1 MTDQVGTGAAR
12 HEIAF
17 VSGNLPDLQNLILGL
32 REGIEI
38 VVLDPAADGMAQIA
52 QALAGRSGLDAIH
65 LIGHGAAG
73 ALQIGG
79 TLLDAGYIAAHADAL
94 AGVGSSLNG
103 DGDILVYGC
112 DTGAGTVGDTF
123 LHSLAAA
130 TGADVAASTN
140 PTGGAA
146 AGGDW
151 NLEASV
157 GQVGTAGAMGAGG
170 DAYAATLALS
180 SGEVYNYGSNTWAF
194 SSMAQDAQGNIY
206 LAHKLDYNSIS
217 LKKWTGSGWTE
228 LTKLTTAMTGDTSF
242 SDDLS
247 LKVDADGNLDLLFR
261 HAKNVTSGIDSLR
274 GIKFG
279 EYNIASNSWTTK
291 LIEQASHPNGWL
303 NYDDPILT
311 IDNNGKLH
319 AVYNF
324 DDASVHDSYIK
335 YATSSD
341 GGATWTSSVVLKT
354 TIDGIDE
361 LHNPSVQVDAQ
372 GNVYVFY
379 VREDNQNDYYGNLY
393 VTMKAAGGSTWSTA
407 TQIANHLNGAP
418 AVATDGNGHFYIG
431 YGTDTANGSAVNM
444 VSNESGIW
452 QTDTNLVNDARING
466 VVQAQY
472 VNGQVYMAISTVT
485 QDWNEADGFFMRK
498 IDGAWQTGYRG
509 DPSLGALY
517 SGDFG
522 ELNFIVKPD
531 GNILLVTEDYDLRN
545 VDFLTGTSADFG
557 LPTNTAPVITG
568 LNGEHGTFI
577 AGSTDPVGD
586 GSYIDFQNGG
596 PDQAQVHDS
605 DSPDFLGGSLMI
617 IQTGG
622 ATDGSFVLDQ
632 GANVTGTL
640 SAGSKL
646 YFHGVEFGRVNALL
660 DGQGGHNLLIEF
672 TTVNATAEAIDEILG
687 YLTYSAPTVGGRSFM
702 LTVSDGDG
710 ATSAPVQFSME
721 GLDVVAPTVAGL
733 TSLSANA
740 TYKVGDVIAI
750 QVALSEAV
758 TVTGTP
764 KLLLET
770 GDTDHAAVY
779 QSGSGSNVLTFL
791 YTVQAGDRTADLDA
805 ISTGALQLNGGSI
818 LDAAGNAAVLTLPAP
833 GTAGSLGASQA
844 IVIDGLAPTDLSLSN
859 ATVTTLGGLHAVVG
873 QLSSTDATSGDSFSY
888 ALVSGTGAS
897 DNALFEIVGNSLKA
911 IDASALSEGTK
922 SVRVRTTDAAGNTYE
937 KVLSVTVNTPPT
949 VSVAS
954 DKTSLK
960 AGETATITFHFS
972 KAPTGFDLGDVSVS
986 AGGGSLGNLTVDQN
1000 DPTIYRATFTPAADT
1015 QNLSSMISVGAGKFT
1030 DANGLANVAS
1040 TSNVL
1045 IGGDTALP
1053 VVTNISSSTANGI
1066 YKAGD
1071 VIAIQ
1076 VAFSESVTVTG
1087 TPKLLMAT
1095 GGVDHAAV
1103 YQSGSGSNVL
1113 SFQYTVQQGDF
1124 SSDLD
1129 TTGTLALQLNGGSIL
1144 DAAGNAAV
1152 PVLPAQGAAGSLGA
1166 NKAIVVDGI
1175 APLNLGLTKTT
1186 VTTLDGAHAEVGQL
1200 VSLDPTPGDSFT
1212 YSLVQGSGDAD
1223 NALFEIVGSS
1233 LKAIDAS
1240 ALSEGA
1246 KSVRV
1251 RTTDA
1256 AGNTYEK
1263 VLSVTVNTPPTV
1275 SVASDKTSLKAGETA
1290 TITFHFSKAPTGFDL
1305 GDVSVSAGSGS
1316 LGNLTVDQNDPTI
1329 YRATFTPAADTQNL
1343 SSMISVGA
1351 GKFSD
1356 ANGLANV
1363 ASTSNVLIGGDTAL
1377 PGVTLSADRTQFKA
1391 GEAAAVTFS
1400 FSEAPVGFGA
1410 GAVKVSGGTLSNL
1423 AVDQNDARVYHAT
1436 FTPDSG
1442 AQNLG
1447 GTISIDAGKFFDA
1460 AGNANT
1466 AGANV
1471 LHFGGD
1477 TQAPVVS
1484 DAALAVSGATGSN
1497 GAFRIGDTL
1506 TVAWNDG
1513 ATGDHNGDIAGAT
1526 VNFSQFGG
1534 PAAAAATLVDGVWQA
1549 SFLVT
1554 AGAIDAANLH
1564 AGITVTDLAGNT
1576 TTHTGNAN
1584 VVLDN
1589 QAPLASDA
1597 ALSISGA
1604 TGNGGVVRIGD
1615 VLTAVWSNTLD
1626 GNADVASASFDFSQ
1640 FGGPASVAATES
1652 NGVWSA
1658 SWTITAGTLDA
1669 AGRKVA
1675 VTVLDDA
1682 GNATVRTDSAGVR
1695 VDAVAPHIE
1704 TIALVGTPAAN
1715 ATSVEFAVTLN
1726 EAVSG
1731 IDAADFVLGATGAAG
1746 GTIASISGSGA
1757 SYVVRVDGIAGNG
1770 SLQLQLK
1777 AAGTGIADIA
1787 GNQLQGGFT
1796 TGAVH
1801 TTSFNAAPVIGSNG
1815 GGATAAI
1822 GMPEKQ
1828 LVVTTVSA
1836 TDLDADAI
1844 GYSISGGAD
1853 AALFEIDAASGALR
1867 FKSAPLVAT
1876 PADSGHDNVYEV
1888 EVMAADGKGG
1898 IDKQVLSVKIL
1909 ADLDG
1914 DGVADLNDDDID
1926 NDGRPNSIEDAVPG
1940 AHGGLGDGNGD
1951 GIADS
1956 AQLNVASLPTVV
1968 ANAPYATIETAPG
1981 LTLTSVSSLPAA
1993 AGLPRNVKMP
2003 AGQFDFTIGNVT
2015 PGGTAEVSIYVD
2027 KTLNVNGYFKKD
2039 AAGNWVNLATSVLNV
2054 GSKTKITFSLTDGGV
2069 YDSDHLA
2076 NGSIVDPGGL
2086 GTVAPLI
2093 GSDGGAPLAR
2103 IGVLEG
2109 RQEVTKIV
2117 ASATGPVNYTIVG
2130 GDDAALFSVDPVT
2143 GVLRF
2148 KAVPDYDFPQDAGHD
2163 NVYEVQVRAADAYG
2177 SDVQTIQVSVADVA
2191 PPAREIDGVQVVTGS
2206 RGNGDGTSSQVI
2218 AIPVVQP
2225 GRVESVGNNSVADV
2239 PLVAGGDGK
2248 PVLSAQVPT
2257 GVGLQVSGTA
2267 APVGVNDALTNL
2279 IREIKGVTVSG
2290 SHDQASMTGGGS
2302 GFLSSLPAD
2311 ANLLVHTVVP
2321 TIAAGSTAAQPV
2333 VISGLA
2339 PSAGGAMSALVID
2352 AHLLPSGSE
2361 IQLQDVAFAAV
2372 VGNVRVTGGA
2382 GSQTVW
2388 ADGGS
2393 QYIVLGADD
2402 DTLHGGDGD
2411 DTVGSEGGNDHIYGD
2426 GGNDVVFGGEGNDY
2440 VDGGTGID
2448 TVQMV
2453 GGGRADYS
2461 LRVNGDGNLVF
2472 THLNGGADGTDVVAN
2487 VEVLRFMNAHAD
2499 TSLQGSV
2506 MRLAQAVSGTAASSP
2521 AVQGWMSELKAGATL
2536 EQVAQHILAASAAQQ
2551 PAGDADFVQ
2560 ALYAHTFGRTA
2571 DAGGLAFWTGA
2582 LASGQLTRAGVALA
2596 VADSAEKLAM
2606 PGVSQIEVGATDYG
2620 TLVRMY
2626 DTLFGRSADVD
2637 GINYWLGRSEAG
2649 ASLAAIADGFVHSA
2663 EAQARFG
2670 KMSDTQFVEELY
2682 HVAMHRDASQVEVSG
2697 WTKLL
2702 ASGALDRGGVLL
2714 QFTESAEKAG
2724 LVGVMSTSFTPDGHA

>member
-32 REGIEI
+32 RDGIEV
-38 VVLDPAADGMAQIA
+38 VVLDPAVDGMAQIA

-94 AGVGSSLNG
+94 AGIGSSLNG
-103 DGDILVYGC
+103 GGDILVYGC

-140 PTGGAA
+140 PTGGTA

-157 GQVGTAGAMGAGG
+157 GQVETAGAMGAAG

-194 SSMAQDAQGNIY
+194 SSIAQDAQGNIY

-228 LTKLTTAMTGDTSF
+228 LTKLTTAMTGDTTF

-311 IDNNGKLH
+311 IDNNGNLH

-335 YATSSD
+335 YATSTD
-341 GGATWTSSVVLKT
+341 GGATWTSSIVLKT
-354 TIDGIDE
+354 TIDGVDE

-393 VTMKAAGGSTWSTA
+393 VTMKAAGGSTWSSA

-431 YGTDTANGSAVNM
+431 YGTDSANSSAVNM
-444 VSNESGIW
+444 VSNESGTW
-452 QTDTNLVNDARING
+452 QTDTNLVNDARFNG
-466 VVQAQY
+466 VLQAQY
-472 VNGQVYMAISTVT
+472 VNGQLYMALSSIS
-485 QDWNEADGFFMRK
+485 QDWTQADAFFMRK
-498 IDGAWQTGYRG
+498 IGGTWQTGSRG
-509 DPSLGALY
+509 DSSLGALY

-522 ELNFIVKPD
+522 ELSFIVKPD
-531 GNILLVTEDYDLRN
+531 GNILVVTEDNGLRN
-545 VDFLTGTSADFG
+545 VDFIIGTSADFG
-557 LPTNTAPVITG
+557 LISNTAPVITG
-568 LNGEHGTFI
+568 LDGEHGSFI
-577 AGSTDPVGD
+577 AGSTDPVRD
-586 GSYIDFQNGG
+586 GSYIDFQNSG
-596 PDQAQVHDS
+596 PDQARVSDS

-617 IQTGG
+617 LQTGG
-622 ATDGSFVLDQ
+622 ATNGSFVLDQ
-632 GANVTGTL
+632 GANVTGAL
-640 SAGSKL
+640 SAGSTL
-646 YFHGVEFGRVNALL
+646 YFQGLEIGRVSASL
-660 DGQGGHNLLIEF
+660 DGQGGRNLLIEF

-710 ATSAPVQFSME
+710 ATSAPVLFSME
-721 GLDVVAPTVAGL
+721 GLDVVAPTVAGI
-733 TSLSANA
+733 TSVSANGA
-740 TYKVGDVIAI
+740 HKVGDVISI
-750 QVALSEAV
+750 QVAFSESVIVA
-758 TVTGTP
+758 GTP
-764 KLLLET
+764 ELLLET
-770 GDTDHAAVY
+770 GATDHAAVY
-779 QSGSGSNVLTFL
+779 QSGSGSTVLTFL

-805 ISTGALQLNGGSI
+805 ASAAALQLNGGSI
-818 LDAAGNAAVLTLPAP
+818 LDAAGNAAVLALPVP
-833 GTAGSLGASQA
+833 GAAGSLGANKA

-859 ATVTTLGGLHAVVG
+859 ATVTTL
-873 QLSSTDATSGDSFSY
+873 
-888 ALVSGTGAS
+888 
-897 DNALFEIVGNSLKA
+897 
-911 IDASALSEGTK
+911 
-922 SVRVRTTDAAGNTYE
+922 
-937 KVLSVTVNTPPT
+937 
-949 VSVAS
+949 
-954 DKTSLK
+954 
-960 AGETATITFHFS
+960 
-972 KAPTGFDLGDVSVS
+972 
-986 AGGGSLGNLTVDQN
+986 
-1000 DPTIYRATFTPAADT
+1000 
-1015 QNLSSMISVGAGKFT
+1015 
-1030 DANGLANVAS
+1030 
-1040 TSNVL
+1040 
-1045 IGGDTALP
+1045 
-1053 VVTNISSSTANGI
+1053 
-1066 YKAGD
+1066 
-1071 VIAIQ
+1071 
-1076 VAFSESVTVTG
+1076 
-1087 TPKLLMAT
+1087 
-1095 GGVDHAAV
+1095 
-1103 YQSGSGSNVL
+1103 
-1113 SFQYTVQQGDF
+1113 
-1124 SSDLD
+1124 
-1129 TTGTLALQLNGGSIL
+1129 
-1144 DAAGNAAV
+1144 
-1152 PVLPAQGAAGSLGA
+1152 
-1166 NKAIVVDGI
+1166 
-1175 APLNLGLTKTT
+1175 
-1186 VTTLDGAHAEVGQL
+1186 DGAHAEVGQL
-1200 VSLDPTPGDSFT
+1200 VSLDPTSGDSFT
-1212 YSLVQGSGDAD
+1212 YSLVHGSGDAD
-1223 NALFEIVGSS
+1223 NTLFEIVGNS

-1256 AGNTYEK
+1256 AGNSLEK
-1263 VLSVTVNTPPTV
+1263 VLSVTVNTPPMVT
-1275 SVASDKTSLKAGETA
+1275 VASDKTSVKAGDTA
-1290 TITFHFSKAPTGFDL
+1290 TITFHFSKVPTGFDL

-1343 SSMISVGA
+1343 SAAISVGA

-1356 ANGLANV
+1356 ANGLGNV

-1377 PGVTLSADRTQFKA
+1377 PGVTLSTDRTQFKA

-1410 GAVKVSGGTLSNL
+1410 GAVNVSGGTLSGL

-1436 FTPDSG
+1436 FSPDSG

-1460 AGNANT
+1460 AGNPNM

-1477 TQAPVVS
+1477 TQAPAVS

-1513 ATGDHNGDIAGAT
+1513 ATGDHNGDIAG
-1526 VNFSQFGG
+1526 VRLDFSQFGG
-1534 PAAAAATLVDGVWQA
+1534 PAAATATLVDGVWQA

-1554 AGAIDAANLH
+1554 SGLIDAATLH

-1615 VLTAVWSNTLD
+1615 VVTAAWSNTLD

-1640 FGGPASVAATES
+1640 FGGPASVAAIET

-1658 SWTITAGTLDA
+1658 SWTITSGTLDA
-1669 AGRKVA
+1669 AGRNVA

-1682 GNATVRTDSAGVR
+1682 GNATARTDSANVR

-1704 TIALVGTPAAN
+1704 TIALAGTPAAN

-1731 IDAADFVLGATGAAG
+1731 IDAADFVLGATGGAG

-1796 TGAVH
+1796 TGALH
-1801 TTSFNAAPVIGSNG
+1801 TTSFNAAPIIGSNG

-1822 GMPEKQ
+1822 DTPEKQ
-1828 LVVTTVSA
+1828 FVVTSVTA

-1853 AALFEIDAASGALR
+1853 ASLFEIDAASGVLR
-1867 FKSAPLVAT
+1867 FKSAPLAGS
-1876 PADSGHDNVYEV
+1876 PADSGHDNMYEV

-1898 IDKQVLSVKIL
+1898 IDRQMLSVQVQ

-1914 DGVADLNDDDID
+1914 DGVADLDDDDID

-1940 AHGGLGDGNGD
+1940 AHGGFGDGNGD
-1951 GIADS
+1951 GIPDS

-1981 LTLTSVSSLPAA
+1981 LTLSSVSSLPAA

-2039 AAGNWVNLATSVLNV
+2039 AAGNWVNLATSVVNV

-2109 RQEVTKIV
+2109 QQEVTRIV
-2117 ASATGPVNYTIVG
+2117 ASATGAVNYTIVG

-2143 GVLRF
+2143 GVLSF
-2148 KAVPDYDFPQDAGHD
+2148 KAAPNYDFPQDAGHD

-2177 SDVQTIQVSVADVA
+2177 SDTQTLQVSVADVR
-2191 PPAREIDGVQVVTGS
+2191 PPAKEVDGVQVVTDS

-2218 AIPVVQP
+2218 TVPVVQP

-2239 PLVAGGDGK
+2239 PLVSGGDGK

-2290 SHDQASMTGGGS
+2290 SHDQTSMTGGGS

-2311 ANLLVHTVVP
+2311 ANLVVHTVVP
-2321 TIAAGSTAAQPV
+2321 TIAPGSTAAKPV

-2339 PSAGGAMSALVID
+2339 PSAGGTMSALVID
-2352 AHLLPSGSE
+2352 AHQLPSGSE
-2361 IQLQDVAFAAV
+2361 IQLQDVSFAAV

-2426 GGNDVVFGGEGNDY
+2426 GGNDVVLGGEGNDY
-2440 VDGGTGID
+2440 IDGGTGID

-2472 THLNGGADGTDVVAN
+2472 THLGGGGVDGSDVVAN
-2487 VEVLRFMNAHAD
+2487 VEVLRFMNALAD

-2536 EQVAQHILAASAAQQ
+2536 EQVAQHILTANAAQQ

-2606 PGVSQIEVGATDYG
+2606 PGVSQIDVGATDYG

-2649 ASLAAIADGFVHSA
+2649 ASLAAIAGGFVHSA

-2670 KMSDTQFVEELY
+2670 KMSDIQFVEELY
-2682 HVAMHRDASQVEVSG
+2682 HVAMHRDASQAEVSG

-2714 QFTESAEKAG
+2714 QFTESAEKVG
-2724 LVGVMSTSFTPDGHA
+2724 LVGVTSTTFTPDGHA

>member
-1 MTDQVGTGAAR
+1 
-12 HEIAF
+12 
-17 VSGNLPDLQNLILGL
+17 
-32 REGIEI
+32 
-38 VVLDPAADGMAQIA
+38 
-52 QALAGRSGLDAIH
+52 
-65 LIGHGAAG
+65 
-73 ALQIGG
+73 
-79 TLLDAGYIAAHADAL
+79 
-94 AGVGSSLNG
+94 
-103 DGDILVYGC
+103 
-112 DTGAGTVGDTF
+112 
-123 LHSLAAA
+123 
-130 TGADVAASTN
+130 
-140 PTGGAA
+140 
-146 AGGDW
+146 
-151 NLEASV
+151 
-157 GQVGTAGAMGAGG
+157 
-170 DAYAATLALS
+170 
-180 SGEVYNYGSNTWAF
+180 
-194 SSMAQDAQGNIY
+194 
-206 LAHKLDYNSIS
+206 
-217 LKKWTGSGWTE
+217 
-228 LTKLTTAMTGDTSF
+228 
-242 SDDLS
+242 
-247 LKVDADGNLDLLFR
+247 
-261 HAKNVTSGIDSLR
+261 
-274 GIKFG
+274 
-279 EYNIASNSWTTK
+279 
-291 LIEQASHPNGWL
+291 
-303 NYDDPILT
+303 
-311 IDNNGKLH
+311 
-319 AVYNF
+319 
-324 DDASVHDSYIK
+324 
-335 YATSSD
+335 
-341 GGATWTSSVVLKT
+341 
-354 TIDGIDE
+354 
-361 LHNPSVQVDAQ
+361 
-372 GNVYVFY
+372 
-379 VREDNQNDYYGNLY
+379 
-393 VTMKAAGGSTWSTA
+393 
-407 TQIANHLNGAP
+407 
-418 AVATDGNGHFYIG
+418 
-431 YGTDTANGSAVNM
+431 
-444 VSNESGIW
+444 
-452 QTDTNLVNDARING
+452 
-466 VVQAQY
+466 
-472 VNGQVYMAISTVT
+472 MAISTVT

-911 IDASALSEGTK
+911 IDASALSEGT
-922 SVRVRTTDAAGNTYE
+922 
-937 KVLSVTVNTPPT
+937 
-949 VSVAS
+949 
-954 DKTSLK
+954 
-960 AGETATITFHFS
+960 
-972 KAPTGFDLGDVSVS
+972 
-986 AGGGSLGNLTVDQN
+986 
-1000 DPTIYRATFTPAADT
+1000 
-1015 QNLSSMISVGAGKFT
+1015 
-1030 DANGLANVAS
+1030 
-1040 TSNVL
+1040 
-1045 IGGDTALP
+1045 
-1053 VVTNISSSTANGI
+1053 
-1066 YKAGD
+1066 
-1071 VIAIQ
+1071 
-1076 VAFSESVTVTG
+1076 
-1087 TPKLLMAT
+1087 
-1095 GGVDHAAV
+1095 
-1103 YQSGSGSNVL
+1103 
-1113 SFQYTVQQGDF
+1113 
-1124 SSDLD
+1124 
-1129 TTGTLALQLNGGSIL
+1129 
-1144 DAAGNAAV
+1144 
-1152 PVLPAQGAAGSLGA
+1152 
-1166 NKAIVVDGI
+1166 
-1175 APLNLGLTKTT
+1175 
-1186 VTTLDGAHAEVGQL
+1186 
-1200 VSLDPTPGDSFT
+1200 
-1212 YSLVQGSGDAD
+1212 
-1223 NALFEIVGSS
+1223 
-1233 LKAIDAS
+1233 
-1240 ALSEGA
+1240 

-2257 GVGLQVSGTA
+2257 GVGLQVSDQGRDRERLARPGQHDGRRFWLPVQPPGRCQPAGAHRGADDCRRQHGGA
-2267 APVGVNDALTNL
+2267 AGGDLRPGAVRRRRHVGAGDRCPPAAFRFRDPVAGRGV
-2279 IREIKGVTVSG
+2279 R
-2290 SHDQASMTGGGS
+2290 GGGRQCARDRRRRFADRV
-2302 GFLSSLPAD
+2302 GRRRQPVHRAGRRRRYPARRRRRRHRRQRRRQRPYLRRRRQRRRVWRRRQRLCRRRHRYRYRAD
-2311 ANLLVHTVVP
+2311 GRRRPRRLFAARERRRQPGVHP
-2321 TIAAGSTAAQPV
+2321 PEWRRRRHRRGRQRRGAALHERARRYLAAGQRD
-2333 VISGLA
+2333 A
-2339 PSAGGAMSALVID
+2339 PGPGGFRHGGFVAGGAGLDVGAEGRRHARAGGP
-2352 AHLLPSGSE
+2352 AHP
-2361 IQLQDVAFAAV
+2361 
-2372 VGNVRVTGGA
+2372 
-2382 GSQTVW
+2382 
-2388 ADGGS
+2388 
-2393 QYIVLGADD
+2393 
-2402 DTLHGGDGD
+2402 
-2411 DTVGSEGGNDHIYGD
+2411 
-2426 GGNDVVFGGEGNDY
+2426 GGERRAAAGRRCRFRAGAVCPYLRPHGRCGRPGLLDRRARQRPA
-2440 VDGGTGID
+2440 DPRRRGP
-2448 TVQMV
+2448 
-2453 GGGRADYS
+2453 GGGRFG
-2461 LRVNGDGNLVF
+2461 R
-2472 THLNGGADGTDVVAN
+2472 
-2487 VEVLRFMNAHAD
+2487 E
-2499 TSLQGSV
+2499 
-2506 MRLAQAVSGTAASSP
+2506 
-2521 AVQGWMSELKAGATL
+2521 
-2536 EQVAQHILAASAAQQ
+2536 
-2551 PAGDADFVQ
+2551 AGDA
-2560 ALYAHTFGRTA
+2560 GR
-2571 DAGGLAFWTGA
+2571 
-2582 LASGQLTRAGVALA
+2582 V
-2596 VADSAEKLAM
+2596 
-2606 PGVSQIEVGATDYG
+2606 P
-2620 TLVRMY
+2620 
-2626 DTLFGRSADVD
+2626 
-2637 GINYWLGRSEAG
+2637 
-2649 ASLAAIADGFVHSA
+2649 
-2663 EAQARFG
+2663 
-2670 KMSDTQFVEELY
+2670 
-2682 HVAMHRDASQVEVSG
+2682 
-2697 WTKLL
+2697 
-2702 ASGALDRGGVLL
+2702 DRGRR
-2714 QFTESAEKAG
+2714 
-2724 LVGVMSTSFTPDGHA
+2724 H

>member
-32 REGIEI
+32 RDGIEV
-38 VVLDPAADGMAQIA
+38 VVLDPAVDGMAQIA

-94 AGVGSSLNG
+94 AGIGSSLNG
-103 DGDILVYGC
+103 GGDILVYGC

-140 PTGGAA
+140 PTGGTA

-157 GQVGTAGAMGAGG
+157 GQVETAGAMGAAG

-194 SSMAQDAQGNIY
+194 SSIAQDAQGNIY

-228 LTKLTTAMTGDTSF
+228 LTKLTTAMTGDTTF

-311 IDNNGKLH
+311 IDNNGNLH

-335 YATSSD
+335 YATSTD
-341 GGATWTSSVVLKT
+341 GGATWTSSIVLKT
-354 TIDGIDE
+354 TIDGVDE

-393 VTMKAAGGSTWSTA
+393 VTMKAAGGSTWSSA

-431 YGTDTANGSAVNM
+431 YGTDSANSSAVNM
-444 VSNESGIW
+444 VSNESGTW
-452 QTDTNLVNDARING
+452 QTDTNLVNDARFNG
-466 VVQAQY
+466 VLQAQY
-472 VNGQVYMAISTVT
+472 VNGQLYMALSSIS
-485 QDWNEADGFFMRK
+485 QDWTQADAFFMRK
-498 IDGAWQTGYRG
+498 IGGTWQTGSRG
-509 DPSLGALY
+509 DSSLGALY

-522 ELNFIVKPD
+522 ELSFIVKPD
-531 GNILLVTEDYDLRN
+531 GNILVVTEDNGLRN
-545 VDFLTGTSADFG
+545 VDFIIGTSADFG
-557 LPTNTAPVITG
+557 LISNTAPVITG
-568 LNGEHGTFI
+568 LDGEHGSFI
-577 AGSTDPVGD
+577 AGSTDPVRD
-586 GSYIDFQNGG
+586 GSYIDFQNSG
-596 PDQAQVHDS
+596 PDQARVSDS

-617 IQTGG
+617 LQTGG
-622 ATDGSFVLDQ
+622 ATNGSFVLDQ
-632 GANVTGTL
+632 GANVTGAL
-640 SAGSKL
+640 SAGSTL
-646 YFHGVEFGRVNALL
+646 YFQGLEIGRVSASL
-660 DGQGGHNLLIEF
+660 DGQGGRNLLIEF
-672 TTVNATAEAIDEILG
+672 TTVNATVEAIDEILG

-710 ATSAPVQFSME
+710 ATSAPVLFSME
-721 GLDVVAPTVAGL
+721 GLDVVAPTVAGI
-733 TSLSANA
+733 TSVSANGA
-740 TYKVGDVIAI
+740 HKVGDVISI
-750 QVALSEAV
+750 QVAFSESVIVA
-758 TVTGTP
+758 GTP
-764 KLLLET
+764 ELLLET
-770 GDTDHAAVY
+770 GATDHAAVY
-779 QSGSGSNVLTFL
+779 QSGSGSTVLTFL

-805 ISTGALQLNGGSI
+805 ASAAALQLNGGSI
-818 LDAAGNAAVLTLPAP
+818 LDAAGNAAVLALPVP
-833 GTAGSLGASQA
+833 GAAGSLGANKA

-859 ATVTTLGGLHAVVG
+859 ATVTTL
-873 QLSSTDATSGDSFSY
+873 
-888 ALVSGTGAS
+888 
-897 DNALFEIVGNSLKA
+897 
-911 IDASALSEGTK
+911 
-922 SVRVRTTDAAGNTYE
+922 
-937 KVLSVTVNTPPT
+937 
-949 VSVAS
+949 
-954 DKTSLK
+954 
-960 AGETATITFHFS
+960 
-972 KAPTGFDLGDVSVS
+972 
-986 AGGGSLGNLTVDQN
+986 
-1000 DPTIYRATFTPAADT
+1000 
-1015 QNLSSMISVGAGKFT
+1015 
-1030 DANGLANVAS
+1030 
-1040 TSNVL
+1040 
-1045 IGGDTALP
+1045 
-1053 VVTNISSSTANGI
+1053 
-1066 YKAGD
+1066 
-1071 VIAIQ
+1071 
-1076 VAFSESVTVTG
+1076 
-1087 TPKLLMAT
+1087 
-1095 GGVDHAAV
+1095 
-1103 YQSGSGSNVL
+1103 
-1113 SFQYTVQQGDF
+1113 
-1124 SSDLD
+1124 
-1129 TTGTLALQLNGGSIL
+1129 
-1144 DAAGNAAV
+1144 
-1152 PVLPAQGAAGSLGA
+1152 
-1166 NKAIVVDGI
+1166 
-1175 APLNLGLTKTT
+1175 
-1186 VTTLDGAHAEVGQL
+1186 DGAHAEVGQL
-1200 VSLDPTPGDSFT
+1200 VSLDPTSGDSFT
-1212 YSLVQGSGDAD
+1212 YSLVHGSGDAD
-1223 NALFEIVGSS
+1223 NTLFEIVGNS

-1256 AGNTYEK
+1256 AGNSLEK
-1263 VLSVTVNTPPTV
+1263 VLSVTVNTPPMVT
-1275 SVASDKTSLKAGETA
+1275 VASDKTSVKAGDTA
-1290 TITFHFSKAPTGFDL
+1290 TITFHFSKVPTGFDL

-1343 SSMISVGA
+1343 SAAISVGA

-1356 ANGLANV
+1356 ANGLGNV

-1377 PGVTLSADRTQFKA
+1377 PGVTLSTDRTQFKA

-1410 GAVKVSGGTLSNL
+1410 GAVNVSGGTLSGL

-1436 FTPDSG
+1436 FSPDSG

-1460 AGNANT
+1460 AGNPNM

-1477 TQAPVVS
+1477 TQAPAVS
-1484 DAALAVSGATGSN
+1484 DAALAVSGATGSS

-1506 TVAWNDG
+1506 TLAWNDG
-1513 ATGDHNGDIAGAT
+1513 ATGDHNGDIAGVT
-1526 VNFSQFGG
+1526 MDFSQFGG
-1534 PAAAAATLVDGVWQA
+1534 PAAATATLVDGVWQA

-1554 AGAIDAANLH
+1554 SGLIDAATLH

-1615 VLTAVWSNTLD
+1615 VVTAAWSNTLD

-1640 FGGPASVAATES
+1640 FGGPASVAAIET

-1658 SWTITAGTLDA
+1658 SWTITSGTLDA
-1669 AGRKVA
+1669 AGRNVA

-1682 GNATVRTDSAGVR
+1682 GNATARTDSANVR

-1704 TIALVGTPAAN
+1704 TIALAGTPAAN

-1731 IDAADFVLGATGAAG
+1731 IDAADFVLGATGGAG

-1796 TGAVH
+1796 TGALH
-1801 TTSFNAAPVIGSNG
+1801 TTSFNAAPIIGSNG

-1822 GMPEKQ
+1822 DTPEKQ
-1828 LVVTTVSA
+1828 FVVTSVTA

-1853 AALFEIDAASGALR
+1853 ASLFEIDAASGVLR
-1867 FKSAPLVAT
+1867 FKSAPLAGS
-1876 PADSGHDNVYEV
+1876 PADSGHDNMYEV

-1898 IDKQVLSVKIL
+1898 IDRQMLSVQVQ

-1914 DGVADLNDDDID
+1914 DGVADLDDDDID

-1940 AHGGLGDGNGD
+1940 AHGGFGDGNGD
-1951 GIADS
+1951 GIPDS

-1981 LTLTSVSSLPAA
+1981 LTLSSVSSLPAA

-2039 AAGNWVNLATSVLNV
+2039 AAGNWVNLATSVVNV

-2109 RQEVTKIV
+2109 QQEVTRIV
-2117 ASATGPVNYTIVG
+2117 ASATGAVNYTIVG

-2143 GVLRF
+2143 GVLSF
-2148 KAVPDYDFPQDAGHD
+2148 KAAPNYDFPQDAGHD

-2177 SDVQTIQVSVADVA
+2177 SDTQTLQVSVADVR
-2191 PPAREIDGVQVVTGS
+2191 PPAKEVDGVQVVTDS

-2218 AIPVVQP
+2218 TVPVVQP

-2239 PLVAGGDGK
+2239 PLVSGGDGK

-2290 SHDQASMTGGGS
+2290 SHDQTSMTGGGS

-2311 ANLLVHTVVP
+2311 ANLVVHTVVP
-2321 TIAAGSTAAQPV
+2321 TIAPGSTAAKPV

-2339 PSAGGAMSALVID
+2339 PSAGGTMSALVID
-2352 AHLLPSGSE
+2352 AHQLPSGSE
-2361 IQLQDVAFAAV
+2361 IQLQDVSFAAV

-2440 VDGGTGID
+2440 IDGGTGID

-2472 THLNGGADGTDVVAN
+2472 THLGGGGVDGSDVVAN
-2487 VEVLRFMNAHAD
+2487 VEVLRFMNALAD

-2536 EQVAQHILAASAAQQ
+2536 EQVAQHILTANAAQQ

-2606 PGVSQIEVGATDYG
+2606 PGVSQIDVGATDYG

-2649 ASLAAIADGFVHSA
+2649 ASLAAIAGGFVHSA

-2670 KMSDTQFVEELY
+2670 KMSDIQFVEELY
-2682 HVAMHRDASQVEVSG
+2682 HVAMHRDASQAEVSG

-2714 QFTESAEKAG
+2714 QFTESAEKVG
-2724 LVGVMSTSFTPDGHA
+2724 LVGVTSTTFTPDGHA